1 MTPFLIIGSVGVVL
15 VVVALLIGDVL
26 DGVFHLDALDSDLF
40 SLSSVAAFVGAFG
53 FGGALGLA
61 LIDHIGF
68 AVVVGLVVGAL
79 ASWLAIRLTKAL
91 KSDDSAVSFRSDS
104 MIGHSGRVVT
114 AIPADGYGEI
124 SLSVAG
130 HVRKFSAKSALPVEA
145 GAEVWISGI
154 LSPTAVEVTQT
165 SGPKELP
172 R

>member
-1 MTPFLIIGSVGVVL
+1 MTAFLIIGAVGVVL

-26 DGVFHLDALDSDLF
+26 DGAFHLDALDSDLF
-40 SLSSVAAFVGAFG
+40 SLSSLAAFVGAFG

-61 LIDHIGF
+61 VIDHVAF

-79 ASWLAIRLTKAL
+79 AAWLAIKLTRVLKA
-91 KSDDSAVSFRSDS
+91 DDSAVSFRSDS
-104 MIGHSGRVVT
+104 MIGHAGRVIT

-124 SLSVAG
+124 TLSVAG

-145 GAEVWISGI
+145 GTEVWVSGI

-165 SGPKELP
+165 SGPKELT

>member
-1 MTPFLIIGSVGVVL
+1 VTAFLIIGAVGVVL

-26 DGVFHLDALDSDLF
+26 DGAFHLDALDSDLF
-40 SLSSVAAFVGAFG
+40 SLSSLAAFVGAFG

-61 LIDHIGF
+61 VIDHVAF

-79 ASWLAIRLTKAL
+79 AAWLAIKLTRVLKA
-91 KSDDSAVSFRSDS
+91 DDSAVSFRSDS
-104 MIGHSGRVVT
+104 MIGHAGRVIT

-124 SLSVAG
+124 TLSVAG

-145 GAEVWISGI
+145 GTEVWVSGI

-165 SGPKELP
+165 SGPKELT
-172 R
+172 

>member
-1 MTPFLIIGSVGVVL
+1 MTAFLIIGAVGVVL

-26 DGVFHLDALDSDLF
+26 DGAFHLDALDSDLF
-40 SLSSVAAFVGAFG
+40 SLSSLAAFVGAFG

-61 LIDHIGF
+61 VIDHVAF

-79 ASWLAIRLTKAL
+79 AAWLAIKLTRVLKA
-91 KSDDSAVSFRSDS
+91 DDSAVSFRSDS
-104 MIGHSGRVVT
+104 MIGHAGRVIT

-124 SLSVAG
+124 TLSVAG

-145 GAEVWISGI
+145 GTEVWVSGI
-154 LSPTAVEVTQT
+154 LSPTAVEVTRT
-165 SGPKELP
+165 SGPQELT

>member
-1 MTPFLIIGSVGVVL
+1 MTAFLIIGAVGVVL

-40 SLSSVAAFVGAFG
+40 SLSSLAAFVGAFG
-53 FGGALGLA
+53 FGGALGMA
-61 LIDHIGF
+61 LIDHAGF
-68 AVVVGLVVGAL
+68 AVVIGLVVGAL
-79 ASWLAIRLTKAL
+79 AAWLAIRLTKML

-145 GAEVWISGI
+145 GAEVWVSGI

-165 SGPKELP
+165 SGPKELT
-172 R
+172 

>member
-1 MTPFLIIGSVGVVL
+1 VTAFLIIGAVGVVL

-26 DGVFHLDALDSDLF
+26 DGAFHLDALDSDLF
-40 SLSSVAAFVGAFG
+40 SLSSLAAFVGAFG

-61 LIDHIGF
+61 VIDHVAF

-79 ASWLAIRLTKAL
+79 AAWLAIKLTRVLKA
-91 KSDDSAVSFRSDS
+91 DDSAVSFRSDS
-104 MIGHSGRVVT
+104 MIGHAGRVIT

-124 SLSVAG
+124 TLSVAG

-145 GAEVWISGI
+145 GTEVWVSGI

-165 SGPKELP
+165 SGPQELT

>member
-1 MTPFLIIGSVGVVL
+1 MTLFLIIGAVGLAL

-26 DGVFHLDALDSDLF
+26 DGALHLDVLDSDLF
-40 SLSSVAAFVGAFG
+40 SISSLAAFVGAFG

-61 LIDHIGF
+61 VIDHVAF

-79 ASWLAIRLTKAL
+79 AAWLAIKLTRVLKA
-91 KSDDSAVSFRSDS
+91 DDSAVSFRSDS
-104 MIGHSGRVVT
+104 MIGHAGRVIT

-124 SLSVAG
+124 TLSVAG

-145 GAEVWISGI
+145 GTEVWVSGI

-165 SGPKELP
+165 SGPKELT
-172 R
+172 

>member
-1 MTPFLIIGSVGVVL
+1 MTAFLIIGAVGVVL

-26 DGVFHLDALDSDLF
+26 DGAFHLDALDSDLF
-40 SLSSVAAFVGAFG
+40 SLSSLAAFVGAFG

-61 LIDHIGF
+61 VIDHVAF

-79 ASWLAIRLTKAL
+79 AAWLAIKLTRVLKA
-91 KSDDSAVSFRSDS
+91 DDSAVSFRSDS
-104 MIGHSGRVVT
+104 MIGHAGRVIT

-124 SLSVAG
+124 TLSVAG

-145 GAEVWISGI
+145 GTEVWVSGI

-165 SGPKELP
+165 SGPQELT

>member
-1 MTPFLIIGSVGVVL
+1 MTLFLIIGAVGLTL

-26 DGVFHLDALDSDLF
+26 DGALHLDVLDSDLF
-40 SLSSVAAFVGAFG
+40 SISSLAAFVGAFG

-61 LIDHIGF
+61 VIDHVAF

-79 ASWLAIRLTKAL
+79 AAWLAIKLTRVLKA
-91 KSDDSAVSFRSDS
+91 DDSAVSFRSDS
-104 MIGHSGRVVT
+104 MIGHAGRVIT

-124 SLSVAG
+124 TLSVAG

-145 GAEVWISGI
+145 GTEVWVSGI

-165 SGPKELP
+165 SGPQELT

>member
-79 ASWLAIRLTKAL
+79 AAWLAIRLTKAL

-165 SGPKELP
+165 SGPKELT
-172 R
+172 

>member
-79 ASWLAIRLTKAL
+79 AAWLAIRLTKAL

>member
-1 MTPFLIIGSVGVVL
+1 VL

-26 DGVFHLDALDSDLF
+26 DGAFHLDALDSDLF
-40 SLSSVAAFVGAFG
+40 SLSSLAAFVGAFG

-61 LIDHIGF
+61 VIDHVAF

-79 ASWLAIRLTKAL
+79 AAWLAIKLTRVLKA
-91 KSDDSAVSFRSDS
+91 DDSAVSFRSDS
-104 MIGHSGRVVT
+104 MIGHAGRVIT

-124 SLSVAG
+124 TLSVAG

-145 GAEVWISGI
+145 GTEVWVSGI

-165 SGPKELP
+165 SGPQELT